1 MWGAGVTGIITLC
14 PAASSLPLLD
24 DGSSLSPDH
33 RDSHTVSDIVVM
45 IVIIKK
51 HIIVS
56 NNSKYK
62 TRKAAP
68 VSEIRPASVA
78 SWPAPPPFLKHSM
91 RSVTRPRDL
100 HLKETYPT
108 EVLANNDMINDG
120 ANETL

>member
-1 MWGAGVTGIITLC
+1 MTGIFTLC
-14 PAASSLPLLD
+14 PAASSLPPLD
-24 DGSSLSPDH
+24 DSSLSPDH

-51 HIIVS
+51 HIVVS
-56 NNSKYK
+56 NNNSKYK

-78 SWPAPPPFLKHSM
+78 SWPAPPPSLKHSG
-91 RSVTRPRDL
+91 RSVTRPRHL
-100 HLKETYPT
+100 HLQETHPS
-108 EVLANNDMINDG
+108 EVLANNEMINDV

>member
-1 MWGAGVTGIITLC
+1 MPGRLTGIFTLC
-14 PAASSLPLLD
+14 PAESRLPPLGD
-24 DGSSLSPDH
+24 PSLSPDH

-78 SWPAPPPFLKHSM
+78 SWPAPPPSLKHSG
-91 RSVTRPRDL
+91 RSVTRPRHL
-100 HLKETYPT
+100 HLKETHPT
-108 EVLANNDMINDG
+108 EVLANNDMINDV
-120 ANETL
+120 ANGTF

>member
-1 MWGAGVTGIITLC
+1 MTGIFTLC
-14 PAASSLPLLD
+14 PAASRLLPLD
-24 DGSSLSPDH
+24 DSSLSPDH

-68 VSEIRPASVA
+68 VSEKRPASVA
-78 SWPAPPPFLKHSM
+78 SWPAPPPCLKHSG
-91 RSVTRPRDL
+91 RLVTRPRHR
-100 HLKETYPT
+100 HLRKHPT
-108 EVLANNDMINDG
+108 EELANSNSINDVVS
-120 ANETL
+120 ETL